1 MRQTE
6 RAPRGHNIQSAIVIA
21 ALFLAWFSPRRHIA
35 GLYYPTRRVDEKV
48 SYEKWDE
55 IDWIL
60 LAARGCVVP
69 DTKPV
74 FGGPGTWL
82 ECAKCA
88 FCKNQS
94 ELIIFVQNFVPKYV
108 QNFVPKYVYPHTRE
122 RWRNG
127 SWTTCVVKGK
137 FIFSVEG
144 NLREFTK
151 EHGANK
157 DFC

>member
-1 MRQTE
+1 MI
-6 RAPRGHNIQSAIVIA
+6 N
-21 ALFLAWFSPRRHIA
+21 
-35 GLYYPTRRVDEKV
+35 PTPRVDEKV

-60 LAARGCVVP
+60 LAARGHVVP

-82 ECAKCA
+82 ERAKCA

-122 RWRNG
+122 
-127 SWTTCVVKGK
+127 
-137 FIFSVEG
+137 
-144 NLREFTK
+144 
-151 EHGANK
+151 
-157 DFC
+157 